1 MRLVKSLRA
10 PNFGQQG
17 EIPPIFQ
24 RPFSSGNVRFRPA
37 LRLLDEFPG
46 KREDGPENPGS
57 NHKGNKYSY
66 RTRNIFDLIARGV
79 L

>member
-1 MRLVKSLRA
+1 VASQA
-10 PNFGQQG
+10 FQAFGQ
-17 EIPPIFQ
+17 
-24 RPFSSGNVRFRPA
+24 A
-37 LRLLDEFPG
+37 PG

-57 NHKGNKYSY
+57 SHKGNKYSY